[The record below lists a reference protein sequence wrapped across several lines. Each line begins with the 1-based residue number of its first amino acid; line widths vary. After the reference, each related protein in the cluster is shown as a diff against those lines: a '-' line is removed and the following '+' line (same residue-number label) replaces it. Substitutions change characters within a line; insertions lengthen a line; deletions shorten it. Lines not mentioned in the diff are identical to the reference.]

1 MSDVQAS
8 PATVAPETPAEPVQQ
23 PTWIANAQPP
33 ATPADPVPPVIDQVE
48 KVATDVVEEGAIAA
62 VESAVEVVHTHGT
75 ILSGLMK
82 DLEGMVHMAKAEVE
96 AVVDRYRK
104 LFEAL

>member
-8 PATVAPETPAEPVQQ
+8 PETVAPETPEESVEQ
-23 PTWIANAQPP
+23 PAWIANAQPP
-33 ATPADPVPPVIDQVE
+33 VAPAEPVPTVIDQVE
-48 KVATDVVEEGAIAA
+48 KVATDAA
-62 VESAVEVVHTHGT
+62 EVVHTHGA